1 MFINPQQA
9 QFHVRNAFNQTGP
22 LFRWNKPN
30 SWIPNP
36 CLTVTWYTVKWRTI
50 HMSKYS
56 SLLQPTY
63 IQMHTLMDSWGFHSS
78 ATLDALAG
86 MSPSRRMH
94 VVHNSRKKCY
104 RYVVV
109 RAWCITFFVLS
120 FFFVAV
126 KVLVSHL
133 YTTYLKT
140 GCRHYWVCS
149 SWIRSNRTPHSQ
161 NWCLELWSCPL
172 WTHYGST
179 PFGP

>member
-1 MFINPQQA
+1 MSEMPLTKQAHYLGGINLIHESRILVSLAHDTQ
-9 QFHVRNAFNQTGP
+9 
-22 LFRWNKPN
+22 WNGKP
-30 SWIPNP
+30 S
-36 CLTVTWYTVKWRTI
+36 
-50 HMSKYS
+50 MSKYS
-56 SLLQPTY
+56 SWLQPTH

-78 ATLDALAG
+78 VTLDALAG
-86 MSPSRRMH
+86 MSSSRRMH
-94 VVHNSRKKCY
+94 IIHNSSKNKRQKKKKCHWF
-104 RYVVV
+104 VVV
-109 RAWCITFFVLS
+109 FAWCITFFVLS
-120 FFFVAV
+120 LFFLFFGV

-149 SWIRSNRTPHSQ
+149 SWIRSNRTPHGQ